1 MKVDPIKLE
10 IIKNFFVGI
19 TEEMGIALKKA
30 SYSPNIK
37 TREDHTCSIFNN
49 KMEMI
54 AQTAHQIGHL
64 GAFPNILKRTMQE
77 HRVEDLKP
85 GDMIIVNDPY
95 RGGTHLPDIIVISP
109 VYYGSRL
116 WGFVGNLAH
125 HSDVGGIAPGSVPG
139 NSTEIFQEGIR
150 IPSIKLF
157 REGALQEDLFKMIL
171 ANVRTP
177 QERRGDLYAQIAAN
191 NLGMRRIREGIDTY
205 GFDELLF
212 YADESINY
220 AERRMR
226 AELERLSDGI
236 YHGVDYLDDDGIVDE
251 PVKISITIKKR
262 GDEIEFDL
270 SETSPQRPGPTNCT
284 YYMALSLIMYTLRC
298 LTDPDIHQS
307 EGCYRP
313 VKTIIPEG
321 TALNCRFP
329 AAVAGGWEIGRRGI
343 DAVCKALLKAMP
355 ERVPAGSNGAMN
367 QITFGGKHIESEERF
382 AYYETNGGGFGAR
395 PDKDGM
401 DGVHSVSNTKNTP
414 IEELEMNYPIFMR
427 RYALREDSEGPG
439 KFRGGLGIIREFEF
453 LTDVTF
459 ATMSD
464 RQKFRPWGI
473 GGGGEALGTEFC
485 LISSGKKK
493 PLKTKGVGR
502 AKGGDILSIR
512 TAGGGGYGDPRA
524 RSRESLGRDLKDGKI
539 SLKRAREIYGWR
551 ITGGRP

>member
-1 MKVDPIKLE
+1 
-10 IIKNFFVGI
+10 
-19 TEEMGIALKKA
+19 
-30 SYSPNIK
+30 
-37 TREDHTCSIFNN
+37 
-49 KMEMI
+49 
-54 AQTAHQIGHL
+54 
-64 GAFPNILKRTMQE
+64 
-77 HRVEDLKP
+77 
-85 GDMIIVNDPY
+85 
-95 RGGTHLPDIIVISP
+95 
-109 VYYGSRL
+109 
-116 WGFVGNLAH
+116 
-125 HSDVGGIAPGSVPG
+125 
-139 NSTEIFQEGIR
+139 
-150 IPSIKLF
+150 
-157 REGALQEDLFKMIL
+157 
-171 ANVRTP
+171 
-177 QERRGDLYAQIAAN
+177 
-191 NLGMRRIREGIDTY
+191 
-205 GFDELLF
+205 
-212 YADESINY
+212 
-220 AERRMR
+220 
-226 AELERLSDGI
+226 
-236 YHGVDYLDDDGIVDE
+236 
-251 PVKISITIKKR
+251 
-262 GDEIEFDL
+262 
-270 SETSPQRPGPTNCT
+270 
-284 YYMALSLIMYTLRC
+284 MYTLRC

>member
-1 MKVDPIKLE
+1 MKYDPVKLE
-10 IIKNFFVGI
+10 ILKNSFKGI

-49 KMEMI
+49 KMDMI

-64 GAFPNILKRTMQE
+64 GAFPHILKQTMKE

-85 GDMIIVNDPY
+85 GDMIVLNDPY
-95 RGGTHLPDIIVISP
+95 RGGAHLPDIIVISP
-109 VYYGSRL
+109 VFFESRL
-116 WGFVGNLAH
+116 WGFVANLAH

-139 NSTEIFQEGIR
+139 NTTEIFQEGIR
-150 IPSIKLF
+150 IPSVMLF
-157 REGALQEDLFKMIL
+157 KEGVLQEDIFKMIL

-177 QERRGDLYAQIAAN
+177 EERKGDLNAQIAAN
-191 NLGMRRIREGIDTY
+191 NLGIRRILELIDKY
-205 GFDELLF
+205 GFDELMF

-226 AELERLSDGI
+226 AEIEKLLDGVYEGI
-236 YHGVDYLDDDGIVDE
+236 DYMDDDGITDD
-251 PVKISITIKKR
+251 PVKIAVAIRKTGSN
-262 GDEIEFDL
+262 IEFDL
-270 SETSPQRPGPTNCT
+270 SETSPQRRGPTNCT
-284 YYMALSLIMYTLRC
+284 FYMALSLIMYTMRC

-321 TALNCRFP
+321 KALNCKFP

-343 DAVCKALLKAMP
+343 DAVCKAFLKAMP
-355 ERVPAGSNGAMN
+355 DRVPAGSNGAMN
-367 QITFGGKHIESEERF
+367 QITFGGKYPSGERRF

-414 IEELEMNYPIFMR
+414 IEELELNYPIFMR
-427 RYALREDSEGPG
+427 RYALRENSEGAG
-439 KFRGGLGIIREFEF
+439 KYRGGLGIIREFEF
-453 LTDVTF
+453 LTDVSF
-459 ATMSD
+459 ATVSD

-473 GGGGEALGTEFC
+473 AGGGEALGTEYS
-485 LISSGKKK
+485 LLSGEEKK
-493 PLKTKGVGR
+493 PVRTKSMGS
-502 AKGGDILSIR
+502 AKKGEVLSIR
-512 TAGGGGYGDPRA
+512 TAGGGGYGDPKE
-524 RSRESLGRDLKDGKI
+524 RSRESIKKDIEDGKI
-539 SLKRAREIYGWR
+539 SLERAKKVYGW
-551 ITGGRP
+551 